1 MPRGGS
7 PLVHSSFC
15 PTWPHLCSYLLLFP
29 ALQVSPLLNGL
40 AEVHCVH
47 RHLYLSNDV
56 MFGEAVK
63 VIDGHHQSF
72 APELLVWHLQG
83 TSRIRGGQSNSYTS
97 RGAMGRGLYSSPQG
111 PS

>member
-1 MPRGGS
+1 AS
-7 PLVHSSFC
+7 PIHC
-15 PTWPHLCSYLLLFP
+15 
-29 ALQVSPLLNGL
+29 QVSPLLNGL

-72 APELLVWHLQG
+72 APKLLVWHLQG
-83 TSRIRGGQSNSYTS
+83 TSRIRGGQSDS
-97 RGAMGRGLYSSPQG
+97 RILGKTYQKYGPGRQEQSEPTEVERERRK
-111 PS
+111 